1 MKINNRQRILLF
13 VALALLGVFVADRM
27 MLEPLAGVWTARAE
41 RIAVL
46 RKEISEG
53 TQLLQ
58 REESLR
64 TRWSRMRSNTLPD
77 NSSQAE
83 QQLLKAVDTWA
94 QESRVTISGLTP
106 QWKHNADEYRTL
118 ECRVDAAG
126 DLNAL
131 SRFLYNVERSPMALK
146 LESVEL
152 AAADATGQ
160 ELTLGLRLSGL
171 VLTPGGTP

>member
-1 MKINNRQRILLF
+1 MKINHRQRFLLF
-13 VALALLGVFVADRM
+13 VALALLGVFVADQM
-27 MLEPLAGVWTARAE
+27 ILEPLAALWIARAE
-41 RIAVL
+41 RISEL
-46 RKEISEG
+46 RKEIAEG

-58 REESLR
+58 REDSLR
-64 TRWSRMRSNTLPD
+64 NRWNRMRTNTLPD

-106 QWKHNADEYRTL
+106 QWKQNTDDYRTL

-126 DLNAL
+126 DINNL
-131 SRFLYNVERSPMALK
+131 SRFLYNVEKSPMALK

-152 AAADATGQ
+152 AATDAGGQ